1 MPIIPACQ
9 GPVYPGVVLML
20 KVVIYLIA
28 ASAAA
33 MTSDA
38 ALANEE
44 RDYGEYLAGEC
55 TSCHRDGANKTIPP
69 IAGYEV
75 FAFVEIMETYRN
87 GERQNQVMNSVA
99 KSLDKEQIKALA
111 VYFASL
117 KRK

>member
-1 MPIIPACQ
+1 MP
-9 GPVYPGVVLML
+9 GPGFVREMFML
-20 KVVIYLIA
+20 KIFSFLIA

-33 MTSDA
+33 LTSFA
-38 ALANEE
+38 AYASEE

-55 TSCHRDGANKTIPP
+55 TSCHRDGSNETIPP
-69 IAGYEV
+69 IIGYKVLGFIEL
-75 FAFVEIMETYRN
+75 METYRN
-87 GERQNQVMNSVA
+87 GERQNQVMVSVA